1 MVYLE
6 QHLLKQYNI
15 VIGRERCDRKASI
28 RYVFDDMISFAL
40 MANNGD
46 PFYFQK
52 AIHNDDK
59 QRYESMCIDKT
70 QELVKLPKKMFTSC
84 KRVYKMKDEVLEKK
98 QIYVLQYE
106 KFKKSNR
113 EDCVHGLK
121 KFKSVSHYLFY

>member
-46 PFYFQK
+46 PFYF
-52 AIHNDDK
+52 
-59 QRYESMCIDKT
+59 
-70 QELVKLPKKMFTSC
+70 
-84 KRVYKMKDEVLEKK
+84 
-98 QIYVLQYE
+98 
-106 KFKKSNR
+106 
-113 EDCVHGLK
+113 
-121 KFKSVSHYLFY
+121 